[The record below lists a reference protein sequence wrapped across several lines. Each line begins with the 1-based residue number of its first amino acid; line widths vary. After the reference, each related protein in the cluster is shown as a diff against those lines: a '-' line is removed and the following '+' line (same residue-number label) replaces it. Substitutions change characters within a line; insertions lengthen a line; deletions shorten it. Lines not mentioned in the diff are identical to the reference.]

1 MFVNPEV
8 PADALPA
15 ADDLDWQP
23 LHPCFV
29 RRLQAGALLRIGVL
43 AAAAGA
49 IHFLATSGDG
59 GPVIRAVAG
68 LLTAMWAVVAVLS
81 ASALIWPVIAV
92 PRRGYV
98 VREKDILHRS
108 GVLWRSVQ
116 AVPFNRVQHTKTD
129 SGPLDRRFGLANLS
143 VFPAGAGGHKIR
155 GLGADTA
162 EELRVYVSARIEAET
177 ATEIETETE
186 KGAETE
192 VETGAET
199 GVEAETETGAETEI
213 EAETGAK
220 TEPETQPDEPA
231 DEGC

>member
-8 PADALPA
+8 PPDALPN

-23 LHPCFV
+23 LHPRFV
-29 RRLQAGALLRIGVL
+29 RRLQTGALLRIAVL
-43 AAAAGA
+43 AAAAAA
-49 IHFLATSGDG
+49 IHFFASSADA

-68 LLTAMWAVVAVLS
+68 VLPAMWTVVAVLS
-81 ASALIWPVIAV
+81 AWALIWPMIAV

-108 GVLWRSVQ
+108 GVLWRSVK

-143 VFPAGAGGHKIR
+143 VFPAGAGGHTIS

-162 EELRVYVSARIEAET
+162 EELRVYVSARIEAES
-177 ATEIETETE
+177 
-186 KGAETE
+186 
-192 VETGAET
+192 
-199 GVEAETETGAETEI
+199 
-213 EAETGAK
+213 
-220 TEPETQPDEPA
+220 DEPA

>member
-8 PADALPA
+8 PPDALPSA
-15 ADDLDWQP
+15 EDLDWQP
-23 LHPCFV
+23 LHPRFV
-29 RRLQAGALLRIGVL
+29 RRLQTGAILRIAVL
-43 AAAAGA
+43 AAAAA
-49 IHFLATSGDG
+49 TIHFLAISADA
-59 GPVIRAVAG
+59 GPVIRGVAG
-68 LLTAMWAVVAVLS
+68 LLPATWAVVAVLS
-81 ASALIWPVIAV
+81 AWALIWPMIAV

-108 GVLWRSVQ
+108 GVFWRSVK

-177 ATEIETETE
+177 EIE
-186 KGAETE
+186 A
-192 VETGAET
+192 
-199 GVEAETETGAETEI
+199 EAETEAE
-213 EAETGAK
+213 
-220 TEPETQPDEPA
+220 PDEPA

>member
-8 PADALPA
+8 PPDALPSA
-15 ADDLDWQP
+15 EDLDWQP
-23 LHPCFV
+23 LHPRFV
-29 RRLQAGALLRIGVL
+29 RRLQTGALLRVAVL
-43 AAAAGA
+43 AAAAAA
-49 IHFLATSGDG
+49 IHFLATSADA
-59 GPVIRAVAG
+59 GPVIRALAG
-68 LLTAMWAVVAVLS
+68 VLPAMWTVVALLS
-81 ASALIWPVIAV
+81 AWALIWPMIAV

-108 GVLWRSVQ
+108 GVLWRSVK

-162 EELRVYVSARIEAET
+162 EELRVYVSARIEAE
-177 ATEIETETE
+177 
-186 KGAETE
+186 AETE
-192 VETGAET
+192 SG
-199 GVEAETETGAETEI
+199 
-213 EAETGAK
+213 
-220 TEPETQPDEPA
+220 EPA